1 MILYKVIKEAD
12 KSTPFSKAVGAAQV
26 YFIITV
32 YLPKMPQ

>member
-26 YFIITV
+26 YFH
-32 YLPKMPQ
+32 YHSLSA